1 MGYFLQSTRAVVPSR
16 GFLLRQLE
24 CRVHR
29 GFAFVDF
36 LTKQEA
42 LSAKEAVT
50 GAHLYGR
57 RLVIEWAE
65 DEEGLDALRAKT
77 AARFR
82 PEDEDASMPLAKRFR
97 LAREQGE

>member
-1 MGYFLQSTRAVVPSR
+1 MGLY
-16 GFLLRQLE
+16 
-24 CRVHR
+24 R

-42 LSAKEAVT
+42 LNAKEAVT

-65 DEEGLDALRAKT
+65 DEEGLDTLRAKT

-82 PEDEDASMPLAKRFR
+82 PEEDTYGSLPLAKRFR
-97 LAREQGE
+97 LAHEGL

>member
-1 MGYFLQSTRAVVPSR
+1 VVWER
-16 GFLLRQLE
+16 
-24 CRVHR
+24 CR

-42 LSAKEAVT
+42 LNAKEAVT

-65 DEEGLDALRAKT
+65 DEEGLDTLRAKT

-82 PEDEDASMPLAKRFR
+82 PEEEDASLQPAKRLR
-97 LAREQGE
+97 SAHE